1 MADMEAVVSRIRS
14 RTLSLGGES
23 APTVVTIESTQHG
36 QLLQPTIA
44 ENGSREAVPLSAFA
58 LVPQAVDT
66 TMTTLGAEMLGAK
79 AGDAIHQEVTGEGFL
94 QIVPEEA
101 TAPATVLVTEPVG
114 GLPYLTWPPSIQA
127 RSLDGVTAVDSI
139 ADVSFRI
146 AAQEGNPPCYPPL
159 PESHSDPPFLR
170 F

>member
-1 MADMEAVVSRIRS
+1 
-14 RTLSLGGES
+14 
-23 APTVVTIESTQHG
+23 
-36 QLLQPTIA
+36 
-44 ENGSREAVPLSAFA
+44 
-58 LVPQAVDT
+58 
-66 TMTTLGAEMLGAK
+66 MLGAK